1 MGTPALLPPR
11 GAAAR
16 RPAVRPR
23 GLRLP
28 AGFDGVS
35 AVRVRAAPHDRTGRV
50 RRRTTAPAR
59 RGQRAA
65 RLGMASSGRRQRAR
79 SMSRAGGALAHSPA
93 PRLVAAT
100 SPAPAGCD
108 PLALLQSV
116 SGGRRFYFEQPAAGI
131 TLAGVGATAAVAARG
146 PARFRDLAAGLRDLT
161 DGGPFPPDVV
171 AIGGFAFDD
180 APSDT
185 GGWRGFPAA
194 EWVVPRVMLVRR
206 GGRTHLVATAMDT
219 GDARE
224 LSGVLARARA
234 ALLRPFVTLP
244 PSVTVHALGA
254 LAAPWRRAVEATL
267 DDIANGRL
275 AKLVLARA
283 CSVRTTG
290 AFDPLRVLARLRRA
304 NPGCTI
310 FGVAQGAAMFVGAS
324 PERLARV
331 TGRRLDAAA
340 VAGTAPSGMTANAL
354 ASNPKER
361 AEHAFVVDDIVR
373 ELGALSDQVVA
384 ARAPRVL
391 TTENLR
397 HLHTPIRALLRPGR
411 GLLDAVSALHPT
423 ASICGAP
430 RVVARA
436 TLGARERIARGWSP
450 AGAGGLAARGGEGVV
465 APRTALLRGATALLH
480 AGAGIVAG
488 SAWDAELEET
498 RLKMRPLLAALLEL

>member
-1 MGTPALLPPR
+1 
-11 GAAAR
+11 
-16 RPAVRPR
+16 
-23 GLRLP
+23 
-28 AGFDGVS
+28 
-35 AVRVRAAPHDRTGRV
+35 
-50 RRRTTAPAR
+50 
-59 RGQRAA
+59 
-65 RLGMASSGRRQRAR
+65 
-79 SMSRAGGALAHSPA
+79 MSRAGGALAHAPA
-93 PRLVAAT
+93 PRLVTAT

-116 SGGRRFYFEQPAAGI
+116 PGGRRFYFDQPAAGI

-161 DGGPFPPDVV
+161 DGGPLPPDVV

-180 APSDT
+180 VPSDT
-185 GGWRGFPAA
+185 GAWRGFPAA
-194 EWVVPRVMLVRR
+194 ELVVPRVMLVRR
-206 GGRTHLVATAMDT
+206 GWRAHLVATATDA
-219 GDARE
+219 GDPRE

-244 PSVTVHALGA
+244 PSVTFHALGA
-254 LAAPWRRAVEATL
+254 PVAPWRRAVEATL

-283 CSVRTTG
+283 CSVRTTE
-290 AFDPLRVLARLRRA
+290 AFDPLRVLARLRSA

-310 FGVAQGAAMFVGAS
+310 FGIAHGTAMFVGAS

-331 TGRRLDAAA
+331 TGRRLDTAA
-340 VAGTAPSGMTANAL
+340 VAGTAARGMTGHRF
-354 ASNPKER
+354 ASDPKER

-373 ELGALSDQVVA
+373 ELGALSDHVVA
-384 ARAPRVL
+384 ASAPRVL
-391 TTENLR
+391 TTETLR
-397 HLHTPIRALLRPGR
+397 HLHTPIRALLRPGH
-411 GLLDAVSALHPT
+411 GLLDAVAALHPT

-430 RVVARA
+430 RAVARA
-436 TLGARERIARGWSP
+436 TLGARERIARGWY
-450 AGAGGLAARGGEGVV
+450 AGGVGWLDASGGEVVV
-465 APRTALLRGATALLH
+465 ALRTALLRGATALLH